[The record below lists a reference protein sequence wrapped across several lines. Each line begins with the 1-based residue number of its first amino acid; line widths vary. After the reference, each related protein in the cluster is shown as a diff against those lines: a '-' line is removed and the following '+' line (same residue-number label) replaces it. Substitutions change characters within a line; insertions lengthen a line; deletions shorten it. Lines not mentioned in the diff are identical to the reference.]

1 MTAKCK
7 ILALFFLISLF
18 SLKAQS
24 TGKVNDYLNIPGPIK
39 LDQKTYNL
47 VWSSHPNENYFKQE
61 YLNSNEDLKK
71 YTRLVMIDFI
81 KGDYALKDII
91 DQKVSELQEL
101 KKTNPVVNYQ
111 VLENNGEYI
120 LDFIISENSKDGKE
134 ILIAE
139 RNIYRYKLI
148 TENNNKGIL
157 LFAVSER
164 GYKEN
169 MNVFFNNLKNN
180 SSKLIEIV
188 GNYKLPEIQLK

>member
-111 VLENNGEYI
+111 ILENNGEYI